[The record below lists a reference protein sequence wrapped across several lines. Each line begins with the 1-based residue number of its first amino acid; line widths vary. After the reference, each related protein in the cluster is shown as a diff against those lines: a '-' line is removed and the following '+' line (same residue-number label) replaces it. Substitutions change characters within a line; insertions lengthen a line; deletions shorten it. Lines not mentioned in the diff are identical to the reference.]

1 MIPQIK
7 NRRGNKSDSNNYRA
21 TATSSLLGNLI
32 DTVLLKTQDASLLT
46 NIDYN
51 LV

>member
-21 TATSSLLGNLI
+21 IAISSLLGNLF
-32 DTVLLKTQDASLLT
+32 DTVLLKIQHASLFT
-46 NIDYN
+46 D
-51 LV
+51 